1 MEAQVEPAIG
11 IGSCEIR
18 KVNHP
23 QKRNVFLV
31 GRLVEILSAAL
42 VCRSFG
48 GMRGVPQLTVN
59 PNLLIF
65 DRTTL

>member
-11 IGSCEIR
+11 IDSCEIR
-18 KVNHP
+18 KMNHP

-31 GRLVEILSAAL
+31 GRLDEILSAAP
-42 VCRSFG
+42 VCSSFG

-59 PNLLIF
+59 LILLIL
-65 DRTTL
+65 DRTTR